1 MYECYAI
8 CNSLLNADKEKDM
21 PTRLFF
27 VIGLT
32 ILLLGCSKDQVKEE
46 EPVEVTDLNANSTAS
61 DEDSAQ
67 TYGAEDDSGST
78 FSQLDDPQSP
88 LSVRI
93 IYFEYD
99 STQISSDYRSAIEAH
114 SIYLQQNP
122 NTFITLEGHADERG
136 SREYNLALGEGRAK
150 AVKQQMLLLGA
161 TSNQIRL
168 VSYGEERPA
177 SDGHDDVSWQQNR
190 RVEILY

>member
-1 MYECYAI
+1 MLCYIKQPAKMLI
-8 CNSLLNADKEKDM
+8 RRKNMS
-21 PTRLFF
+21 TRLFF

-46 EPVEVTDLNANSTAS
+46 EPVEVTDLNA
-61 DEDSAQ
+61 DSAATSNEDGVQ
-67 TYGAEDDSGST
+67 TYGAEDGTGSA
-78 FSQLDDPQSP
+78 FNQLDDPQSP

-99 STQISSDYRSAIEAH
+99 SSEIRSDYRSTIEAH
-114 SIYLQQNP
+114 ALYLQQNP
-122 NTFITLEGHADERG
+122 NTSIILEGHADERG
-136 SREYNLALGEGRAK
+136 SREYNLALGERRAK
-150 AVKQQMLLLGA
+150 TVKQQMLLLGA
-161 TSNQIRL
+161 NSNQIRL

-177 SDGHDDVSWQQNR
+177 SDGHDDASWQQNR

>member
-1 MYECYAI
+1 MSI
-8 CNSLLNADKEKDM
+8 RIL
-21 PTRLFF
+21 F
-27 VIGLT
+27 VIGLAF
-32 ILLLGCSKDQVKEE
+32 LLLGCSKDQVKEE

-114 SIYLQQNP
+114 SLYLQQNP
-122 NTFITLEGHADERG
+122 NTYIILEGHADERG
-136 SREYNLALGEGRAK
+136 SREYNLALGESRAK

-177 SDGHDDVSWQQNR
+177 NDGHDDMSWQQNR

>member
-1 MYECYAI
+1 MLCYIKRPAKMLKRRT
-8 CNSLLNADKEKDM
+8 NMS
-21 PTRLFF
+21 TRLFF

-46 EPVEVTDLNANSTAS
+46 EPVEVTDLNA
-61 DEDSAQ
+61 DSAATSNEDGVQ
-67 TYGAEDDSGST
+67 TYGAEDDTGSA
-78 FSQLDDPQSP
+78 FNQLDDPQSP

-99 STQISSDYRSAIEAH
+99 SSEIRSDYRSTIEAH
-114 SIYLQQNP
+114 ALYLQQNP
-122 NTFITLEGHADERG
+122 NTSIILEGHADERG
-136 SREYNLALGEGRAK
+136 SREYNLALGERRAK
-150 AVKQQMLLLGA
+150 TVKQQMLLLGA
-161 TSNQIRL
+161 NSNQIRL

-177 SDGHDDVSWQQNR
+177 SDGHDDSSWQQNR

>member
-1 MYECYAI
+1 MSA
-8 CNSLLNADKEKDM
+8 
-21 PTRLFF
+21 RLFF

-32 ILLLGCSKDQVKEE
+32 ILLVGCSKDQIKEE
-46 EPVEVTDLNANSTAS
+46 EPVEVTDLSADSAAAS
-61 DEDSAQ
+61 NEDSAQ
-67 TYGAEDDSGST
+67 TYGAEDESSSA

-99 STQISSDYRSAIEAH
+99 SSEIRSDYRSTIEAH
-114 SIYLQQNP
+114 SLYLQQNP
-122 NTFITLEGHADERG
+122 NTSITLEGHADERG
-136 SREYNLALGEGRAK
+136 SREYNLALGERRAK
-150 AVKQQMLLLGA
+150 TVKQQMLLLGA
-161 TSNQIRL
+161 NSNQIRL

-177 SDGHDDVSWQQNR
+177 SDGHDDASWQQNR